1 MYIVHVLIADIMI
14 FLERQLKPHYSE
26 TVADWTGIYSRFHFP
41 KCVLGTERAQ
51 TILRAKSGMRP
62 LGADQFVQTHK
73 HTATALSL
81 FNFGYY
87 VTLTPTSLYLS
98 VLLCLNLY
106 QMCVG

>member
-73 HTATALSL
+73 HTATGLS
-81 FNFGYY
+81 N
-87 VTLTPTSLYLS
+87 TQTHSDRPLS
-98 VLLCLNLY
+98 ST
-106 QMCVG
+106 MAIT

>member
-1 MYIVHVLIADIMI
+1 MDIVHVLIADIMI

-26 TVADWTGIYSRFHFP
+26 TVADWTGIYSRLHFR

-73 HTATALSL
+73 HTATDLSL
-81 FNFGYY
+81 Q
-87 VTLTPTSLYLS
+87 LW
-98 VLLCLNLY
+98 LLRNTHAH
-106 QMCVG
+106 

>member
-62 LGADQFVQTHK
+62 MPREPAMGADQFVQTHK
-73 HTATALSL
+73 HTATDLSL
-81 FNFGYY
+81 Q
-87 VTLTPTSLYLS
+87 L
-98 VLLCLNLY
+98 
-106 QMCVG
+106 